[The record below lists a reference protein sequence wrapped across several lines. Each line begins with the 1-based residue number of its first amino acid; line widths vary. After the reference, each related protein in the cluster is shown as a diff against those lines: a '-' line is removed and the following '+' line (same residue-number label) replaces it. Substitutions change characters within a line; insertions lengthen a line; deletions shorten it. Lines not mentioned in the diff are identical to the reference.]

1 MNEVMKGYIDDFV
14 GVYLDNILVYTDGD
28 ASDHKRYLRKVFDHL
43 RKHKL
48 YAKLKKC
55 NLGKE
60 RVRYLGHLVGSGEL
74 RVDEDKVL
82 AVADWEAPTDIKGVQ

>member
-14 GVYLDNILVYTDGD
+14 GVYLDDILVYTDGN
-28 ASDHKRYLRKVFDHL
+28 ARDHERDLRKVFDQR

-48 YAKLKKC
+48 HAKLKKC
-55 NLGKE
+55 DFGKD
-60 RVRYLGHLVGSGEL
+60 RVKYLGHVVGSGEL
-74 RVDEDKVL
+74 RVDEDKVV